1 MNCDSAALA
10 RRLDFGIVLLIG
22 FELHSSFH
30 AAGIEGVRHY
40 DLVGGLALDSHFYHF
55 DECLVDLHAV
65 LG

>member
-10 RRLDFGIVLLIG
+10 RRLDFGVVLLIG
-22 FELHSSFH
+22 FKLHSSFH
-30 AAGIEGVRHY
+30 ATGIEGVRHY